1 MIFGKSFHHLNLL
14 LQLFGFLD
22 QVEHNL
28 SGLVLILLPGH
39 LLDGFLELSGLGSSF
54 CKFRL
59 DVLVRLVQLCDSI
72 LF

>member
-39 LLDGFLELSGLGSSF
+39 LFDGFLELVGLGLSF
-54 CKFRL
+54 
-59 DVLVRLVQLCDSI
+59 
-72 LF
+72 

>member
-1 MIFGKSFHHLNLL
+1 MIFGKSFHQFNLL
-14 LQLFGFLD
+14 LQLFCFLD

-28 SGLVLILLPGH
+28 SGLILILLPSH
-39 LLDGFLELSGLGSSF
+39 LFDGFLELGGLGSCF
-54 CKFRL
+54 CKLGL